1 MLRKK
6 NAQEALLLSPESSS
20 LYAQSSYDSTFS
32 VEDDS
37 YVELRLTASCGG
49 ILGRVKIFED
59 ASFSFSPH
67 EVPHTT

>member
-6 NAQEALLLSPESSS
+6 NAQEALLLSPETSS

-37 YVELRLTASCGG
+37 FVELRLTASCGG